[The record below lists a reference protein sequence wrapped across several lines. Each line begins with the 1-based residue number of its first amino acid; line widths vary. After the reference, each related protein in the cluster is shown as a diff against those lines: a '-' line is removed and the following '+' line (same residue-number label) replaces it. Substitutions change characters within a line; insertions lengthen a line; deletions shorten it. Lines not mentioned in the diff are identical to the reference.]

1 MNDKNDIIT
10 IDTLTPGQIATVET
24 VESSPMAGRLKDLGL
39 ISGTSVRCLY
49 RAPFGDPTAYEIR
62 GAVIALR
69 RADSRCVLA
78 RNGVTSDG

>member
-1 MNDKNDIIT
+1 MNHKNDMIT
-10 IDTLTPGQIATVET
+10 IDTLSPGERATVES
-24 VESSPMAGRLKDLGL
+24 VEDSPLSGRLKDLGL

-78 RNGVTSDG
+78 RNGVTSHG